1 MEVLDLMDAVQHE
14 LEHVRKLA
22 TASPE
27 KRFDKLYKLVC
38 KMSTL
43 SQAWQDIYG
52 NKGSRTAGVDGET
65 RADINPLTLV
75 NLREALQK
83 GTYQPK
89 PLRRVYIPKKNGKLR
104 PLGIPTLQDRIV
116 QRAVAMVLESIY
128 EPAFLPCSHGF
139 RPKRSTI
146 SALRTVAYAYKA
158 GTTWIVEGDIKS
170 CFDAIPHRVILE
182 TLRKRI
188 RDERF
193 LALIA
198 SFLRV
203 GVMEEGQFRNTYSGT
218 PQGGIVSPLLANV
231 VLHEFD
237 VWMTQ
242 RWAANPPQESN
253 AAYRQRQTKEY
264 RQQTRRI
271 KYLREML
278 KRGEPFP
285 KGRKA
290 DEVKAEL
297 KRLEQARRHTRPS
310 QSPRSIRYVRYADDF
325 LVMLS
330 AATRSEAEQL
340 KAEMATWL
348 QETLGL
354 TLSEEKTLVTH
365 VSDKLRFL
373 GYDVQGIRN
382 PNGTYWA
389 RLSIPVEKERE
400 VTAKLQQATRY
411 RPAPEL
417 DVFMNVNAIARGW
430 TEYFRYAYDAS
441 HTFGRLTGVVF
452 WLTANY
458 LARKHNLSVG
468 QVAKRYYW
476 RDPRTGRKALA
487 ILDPRGKQLFIWNKY
502 PQRQSILVPGG
513 TVQDRPPHIITSWAD
528 GHSIERKA
536 QLVAAA
542 NGRCEGCGAENIP
555 LIAHHPKRLRSMG
568 RGTKPRAAS
577 GYEQNAKLL
586 CDVCHQAHHHGST
599 ARK

>member
-1 MEVLDLMDAVQHE
+1 MEVLDLVNAIQHE

-27 KRFDKLYKLVC
+27 KRFDKLYRLVC
-38 KMSTL
+38 QMSTL
-43 SQAWQDIYG
+43 SQAWQDIRG
-52 NKGSRTAGVDGET
+52 NQGSRTAGVDGET
-65 RADINPLTLV
+65 RDNVDNLTLV
-75 NLREALQK
+75 KLREALQA

-104 PLGIPTLQDRIV
+104 PLGIPTIQDRLV
-116 QRAVAMVLESIY
+116 QRAVAMVLEALY
-128 EPAFLPCSHGF
+128 EPIFLPCSHGF
-139 RPKRSTI
+139 RPKRSAI
-146 SALRTVAYAYKA
+146 SALRSVAYAYKA

-193 LALIA
+193 LALVA
-198 SFLRV
+198 KFLKS

-237 VWMTQ
+237 VWMTK

-253 AAYRQRQTKEY
+253 ADYRQRQTTEY

-278 KRGEPFP
+278 KHGEPFP
-285 KGRKA
+285 KQRTA
-290 DEVKAEL
+290 VEVKAEL
-297 KRLEQARRHTRPS
+297 KRLEQARKQTRPS
-310 QSPRSIRYVRYADDF
+310 QSRRSFRYARYADDF
-325 LVMLS
+325 VVMLT
-330 AATRSEAEQL
+330 AATRTEAEQF
-340 KAEMATWL
+340 KAEMAIWL

-365 VSDKLRFL
+365 VSDPLRFL

-389 RLSIPVEKERE
+389 RLSIPVEKVRE
-400 VTAKLQQATRY
+400 VTAKLEQATRY

-417 DVFMNVNAIARGW
+417 DVFTNVNALARGW
-430 TEYFRYAYDAS
+430 SEYFRYAYDAK
-441 HTFGRLTGVVF
+441 HTFSRLTGIAF

-458 LARKHNLSVG
+458 LARKHNLSIG

-476 RDPRTGRKALA
+476 RDLQTGKKALA
-487 ILDPRGKQLFIWNKY
+487 ILKPDGKRYFLWNKY
-502 PQRQSILVPGG
+502 PSRLSILLPGG
-513 TVQDRPPHIITSWAD
+513 TVNDRPPHIITAWAD
-528 GHSIERKA
+528 GHSLERKA
-536 QLVAAA
+536 QLVVAA
-542 NGRCEGCGAENIP
+542 NGRCEGCGAENVP
-555 LIAHHPKRLRSMG
+555 LIAHHPNRLRNTG
-568 RGTKPRAAS
+568 RGSKPRAAS

-586 CDVCHQAHHHGST
+586 CAVCHQAHHHGDT

>member
-1 MEVLDLMDAVQHE
+1 MEVLDLMDARQHE

-27 KRFDKLYKLVC
+27 KRFDKLYKWVC
-38 KMSTL
+38 QMSTL
-43 SQAWQDIYG
+43 SQAWQDIQG
-52 NKGSRTAGVDGET
+52 NQGSRTAGVDGET
-65 RADINPLTLV
+65 RDHVDNLTLV
-75 NLREALQK
+75 NLREALQA

-104 PLGIPTLQDRIV
+104 PLGIPTIQDRLV
-116 QRAVAMVLESIY
+116 QRAAAMVLEALY
-128 EPAFLPCSHGF
+128 EPIFLPCSHGF

-146 SALRTVAYAYKA
+146 SALRNVAYAYKA

-170 CFDAIPHRVILE
+170 CFDAIPHRAILE

-193 LALIA
+193 LALVA
-198 SFLRV
+198 KFLKS

-218 PQGGIVSPLLANV
+218 PQGGIISPLLANV

-237 VWMTQ
+237 VWMTE

-253 AAYRQRQTKEY
+253 ADYRHRQTTEY

-278 KRGEPFP
+278 KHGEPFP
-285 KGRKA
+285 KQRTA
-290 DEVKAEL
+290 VEVKAEL
-297 KRLEQARRHTRPS
+297 KRLEQARKQTRPS
-310 QSPRSIRYVRYADDF
+310 QSQRSLRYVRYADDF
-325 LVMLS
+325 VVMLT
-330 AATRSEAEQL
+330 AATRTEAEQL
-340 KAEMATWL
+340 KAEMAIWL

-354 TLSEEKTLVTH
+354 TLNEEKTLVTH
-365 VSDKLRFL
+365 VSDQLRFL

-400 VTAKLQQATRY
+400 VTAKLEQATRY

-417 DVFMNVNAIARGW
+417 DVFTNVNAIARGW
-430 TEYFRYAYDAS
+430 SEYFRYAYDAK
-441 HTFGRLTGVVF
+441 HTFSRLTGIAF

-458 LARKHNLSVG
+458 LARKHNLSIG

-476 RDPRTGRKALA
+476 RDPQTGKKALA
-487 ILDPRGKQLFIWNKY
+487 ILKPDGKRYFLWNKY
-502 PQRQSILVPGG
+502 PSRLSILSPGS
-513 TVQDRPPHIITSWAD
+513 TVNDRPPHIITAWAD
-528 GHSIERKA
+528 GHSMERKA
-536 QLVAAA
+536 QLVVAA
-542 NGRCEGCGAENIP
+542 NGRCEGCGAENVP
-555 LIAHHPKRLRSMG
+555 LIAHHPNRLRNTG
-568 RGTKPRAAS
+568 RGSKPRAAS

-586 CDVCHQAHHHGST
+586 CAVCHQAHHHGDT